1 MLLQI
6 LQLRNPAV
14 RAAGLVPGA
23 CSGWFCSASEPSH
36 STSDSV
42 SHSGSEQHD
51 LNTSPSPHLTS
62 STAVLSHP
70 SLSTHGTNT
79 QTYSATPGH
88 THPSPA
94 AAPSIYR
101 LQDVTNIRDIAD
113 LFLVHHHFLDAAHV
127 ERLVMRALQL
137 AAPAPKQRD
146 STPAPASPAG
156 KLAQPAAVLSTI
168 LRYHPP
174 LSVKSVTALLW
185 FFLSHPTLHTPRDH
199 LLTALCAAPRAE
211 GMRFDFAQS
220 GDILSV
226 LGAALSSLRTPER
239 QADRA
244 TPSRRTASAS
254 LSTAVPPELHR
265 ACTEFST
272 RLAQHIVQLLNHP
285 DSQPPSVGFK
295 GPESLAMMCRGAA
308 QLHIRHP
315 PFWDA
320 TAAAVLRGGMTS
332 GSLDACTRITGA
344 FASTGRNSPHLA
356 DVLLHVAQLAV
367 CTANQTPRSS
377 TAAPGL
383 LLAFSRARYHHEQLF
398 SVLVSGMTADCGR
411 LTVLDVSSVL
421 LACARVGHDT
431 RQVGT
436 LLRSLA
442 ASPAWDRRFASE
454 CTHRPAAHMLW
465 SLAVMD
471 LLSGHP
477 ALVSQLLHVFKSVN
491 RSAQLAPVAAV
502 QLTQVHASL
511 TRLGISTTGLPSRKV
526 LAAAVAAGIKGAA
539 DFMPTSGSPSQ
550 SDVFHRLARMIGT
563 HGIVSVQE
571 EGRLV
576 ERCVGV
582 DILVV
587 FQGGRKVA
595 VEVDGPTHFLFSDG
609 SMLDGS
615 TRLRNDALAHAVGGR
630 HNLVCLRKEGHHWLN
645 YVSGRSVEGPP
656 EQFLLEELLAGG
668 RSSST

>member
-1 MLLQI
+1 
-6 LQLRNPAV
+6 
-14 RAAGLVPGA
+14 
-23 CSGWFCSASEPSH
+23 
-36 STSDSV
+36 
-42 SHSGSEQHD
+42 
-51 LNTSPSPHLTS
+51 
-62 STAVLSHP
+62 
-70 SLSTHGTNT
+70 
-79 QTYSATPGH
+79 
-88 THPSPA
+88 
-94 AAPSIYR
+94 
-101 LQDVTNIRDIAD
+101 
-113 LFLVHHHFLDAAHV
+113 
-127 ERLVMRALQL
+127 MRALQL
-137 AAPAPKQRD
+137 AAPAPKQKNSTTD
-146 STPAPASPAG
+146 SASPASTS
-156 KLAQPAAVLSTI
+156 AQPAAVLSTI
-168 LRYHPP
+168 LRHHPP
-174 LSVKSVTALLW
+174 LSVSAITALLS

-199 LLTALCAAPRAE
+199 LLTALCAAPHAK
-211 GMRFDFAQS
+211 GMQFDFAQS

-226 LGAALSSLRTPER
+226 LGAALSSLTPER

-272 RLAQHIVQLLNHP
+272 RLAQHIVQLVRIRDP
-285 DSQPPSVGFK
+285 DSQPSSVNFK

-344 FASTGRNSPHLA
+344 FASTGRNSTHLA
-356 DVLLHVAQLAV
+356 DVLLRIAQLAV
-367 CTANQTPRSS
+367 CTANQKPLSLT
-377 TAAPGL
+377 TGAIL
-383 LLAFSRARYHHEQLF
+383 LLAFAKARYHHEELF

-454 CTHRPAAHMLW
+454 IMHRPAANMLW

-471 LLSGHP
+471 MLSDHP
-477 ALVSQLLHVFKSVN
+477 TLVSQLLHVFKSVT
-491 RSAQLAPVAAV
+491 RSVHLHPLAAV

-511 TRLGISTTGLPSRKV
+511 TRFGISTTGLPSRKV
-526 LAAAVAAGIKGAA
+526 LAAAVAAGKKRAA

-571 EGRLV
+571 EGMV
-576 ERCVGV
+576 MDGSVGV

-587 FQGGRKVA
+587 FKDGRRVA
-595 VEVDGPTHFLFSDG
+595 VEVDGCTHFLLSDS
-609 SMLDGS
+609 SMLNGN
-615 TRLRNDALAHAVGGR
+615 TRLRNGMLAHAVGGR

-656 EQFLLEELLAGG
+656 EQFLLEEILAGG
-668 RSSST
+668 KPVCMGHSSLESRDVHTL